1 MNAAITLD
9 RIIAA
14 QAAYVRCIDS
24 NALESWPDFF
34 TDNCLYKVTT
44 AENEKNGFEAGIIY
58 ADSRNMLIDRIVS
71 LRQANVY
78 EKQSYRHILGLPT
91 ILKNGGAEAECETP
105 FIVARIM
112 HDGETDLFAT
122 GRYFDTCRLA
132 GTDIKFARKIVV
144 CDSSRIDTL
153 LAIPL

>member
-1 MNAAITLD
+1 MAAAITLD
-9 RIIAA
+9 RIISA

-24 NALESWPDFF
+24 NALEAWPDFF

-71 LRQANVY
+71 LRQANIY
-78 EKQSYRHILGLPT
+78 EKQTYRHILGLPT

-105 FIVARIM
+105 FMVARIM
-112 HDGETDLFAT
+112 HDGETGLFAT
-122 GRYFDTCRLA
+122 GRYLDTCRLA
-132 GTDIKFARKIVV
+132 GNDVKFARKIVV